1 MATTT
6 ANISISSSDLIPGMA
21 MNYYKSSTLH
31 KAGSCTGLSRIQS
44 GTKDYSSTSTVVLL
58 DQSVLV
64 TDTSTVTANKAN
76 KLYIKNLST
85 DTTEYFTITIN
96 SEELGRLY
104 AGDWMFIPWSAEDS
118 GADVK
123 VTPSVATSMKLEYV
137 LVHE

>member
-44 GTKDYSSTSTVVLL
+44 GTKDYSSTSTVELL
-58 DQSVLV
+58 DESVV
-64 TDTSTVTANKAN
+64 TTGGAITVF
-76 KLYIKNLST
+76 IQ
-85 DTTEYFTITIN
+85 

-104 AGDWMFIPWSAEDS
+104 AGDWMFIPWSAGS
-118 GADVK
+118 SNNVQVA
-123 VTPSVATSMKLEYV
+123 PSVATSMKLEYV

>member
-44 GTKDYSSTSTVVLL
+44 GTKDYSSTSTVELL
-58 DQSVLV
+58 DESVV
-64 TDTSTVTANKAN
+64 TTDGAN

-85 DTTEYFTITIN
+85 DTTEYITVFIQ

-104 AGDWMFIPWSAEDS
+104 AGDWMFIPWSAGS
-118 GADVK
+118 SNNVQVA
-123 VTPSVATSMKLEYV
+123 PSVATSMKLEYV